1 MLFEAQKPY
10 EEEAYPHL
18 NRMNPGLG
26 ASCAF
31 YCGDSSTLQRAYG
44 DLTGLSCILSS
55 ECKSKNYIVSSGK
68 GNWAFTQHL
77 HYGEFYTIL
86 QALQIHFVFS
96 SCPFFRSKM
105 YRFLSSI
112 APINT
117 KEWLGEYYSFITTC
131 IYLLSVY
138 YVPDRVPG
146 TMIHCWTRQIKFLP
160 F

>member
-1 MLFEAQKPY
+1 MRKKHTLIWTGWILVLVLPVLSIVVIAAPY
-10 EEEAYPHL
+10 REHMGIWQASAAY
-18 NRMNPGLG
+18 
-26 ASCAF
+26 
-31 YCGDSSTLQRAYG
+31 YLQNAKVKI
-44 DLTGLSCILSS
+44 IL
-55 ECKSKNYIVSSGK
+55 YPVGK
-68 GNWAFTQHL
+68 GTEHSPSTSTMASFTQFFRL
-77 HYGEFYTIL
+77 CKYI
-86 QALQIHFVFS
+86 VFS

-117 KEWLGEYYSFITTC
+117 KERLGEYYSFITTC